1 LEARLATVLADDLK
15 AAEVRAAALAAKPI
29 AINSALDRKES
40 GGPITPT
47 VNRTAPE
54 PEPVA
59 TEDDGTPWMDAER
72 EAAMQAA
79 IEVEEAERS
88 ASKAKPSRRQTEAAE
103 TLDGGP
109 LPELDDMIAKVPAD
123 LQEKMDDLFRAKFQ
137 TVKRVPAAVLKSETP
152 SASPKHDC

>member
-1 LEARLATVLADDLK
+1 MATVLADDLK
-15 AAEVRAAALAAKPI
+15 AAEARAAAIVAKPI
-29 AINSALDRKES
+29 SIKSALDRKES

-47 VNRTAPE
+47 VNRASPERE
-54 PEPVA
+54 PEPD
-59 TEDDGTPWMDAER
+59 ESSDGPAPWMDAER

-88 ASKAKPSRRQTEAAE
+88 AKKVKPSRRQAEAAE

-109 LPELDDMIAKVPAD
+109 LPELDDMVAKIPAD

-137 TVKRVPAAVLKSETP
+137 SVKRVPAAVLKSNDEGRSVTGKP
-152 SASPKHDC
+152 